1 MSGWG
6 KTGER
11 EKRECGAGAK
21 QKKKERKRAR
31 RVKEKREREREKT
44 KAKSYH
50 YFDSP
55 IPFFKNYFQSVISIV
70 RGIMQNNA
78 SGGLG
83 NIQRGLFRAG
93 PVAGCTFRP
102 RTLPYKLVQR
112 AL

>member
-1 MSGWG
+1 M
-6 KTGER
+6 
-11 EKRECGAGAK
+11 
-21 QKKKERKRAR
+21 
-31 RVKEKREREREKT
+31 KEKREREKT

-55 IPFFKNYFQSVISIV
+55 VPFFKNYFQSVISIV

-102 RTLPYKLVQR
+102 RTLPYKLVR
-112 AL
+112 RPL